1 VNQALEEM
9 KADQTLKAITDEWL
23 SQKTNVG
30 QVPTFSS

>member
-9 KADQTLKAITDEWL
+9 KSDGTLQDIQTTWL

-30 QVPTFSS
+30 EVPVLK